1 MIGLSGAH
9 RRTPRMG
16 LLTLAA
22 AAALALAAPGLMP
35 GVAGAAGS
43 ACVNEGVRE
52 AQRSTFLPDCRA
64 YELVSAADKNGGD
77 VIVDQSFV
85 RSADDGSA
93 VGYASL
99 SEFGDSVGGGIAT
112 DYMAVR
118 SPGSG
123 GQGWVTH
130 GIIPPQTA
138 LTLSAAASAF
148 EPRYEQDFS
157 PDLSR
162 GVLLAWK
169 PLTSNP
175 FVANVANLYWRDD
188 LRTRGGGDY
197 TLVTGCPLCVSPL
210 SGELLN
216 SNFEP
221 IMVASTPDLSR
232 VLFESAID
240 LAPGAVG
247 SAIKLYEW
255 DAATQT
261 VQLAGVLPNGNGAL
275 ESAAGLGHGRF
286 EHRHT
291 ISADGR
297 RVFFTASV
305 EGISNVYMRVD
316 EKTTIKL
323 NTPETGVSSTPAP
336 AHYWDASLDGSRVFF
351 TSPQQLTSD
360 ASIDGGV
367 YMYDTT
373 LPESDPNHLRY
384 VAAGSRI
391 IGTDARGHIA
401 YFDTGSSLGPGQ
413 PPGIYVWNDGKLSFV
428 AERSGEDL
436 PRLTETTIIEKT
448 AQVSPSGSLTF
459 VSDLPT
465 AANPVGSCPSSGT
478 KACEMLYLSTPAH
491 PGAVCVSCHADGAP
505 SSTSVEMYAYQ
516 VSSGGASKTGHLYRY
531 LTDDG
536 RRVFF
541 TTAEPLVPEDVNGR
555 YDAYEYDVTSGTVR
569 LVSSGVNAS
578 DSYFL
583 ETNPTGDDAL
593 FATHQ
598 QLLGWDADSNYDIYD
613 ARVNG
618 GFPEPAPRAS
628 ECAGEECRGVLTAP
642 APSVQFAASGLLEG
656 AGNVKAKRPARATGK
671 CRHGTVRKRAH
682 GKNRCVKTKSHKTHR
697 SRHARRGR

>member
-1 MIGLSGAH
+1 MRRLAIGLITSGFTAV
-9 RRTPRMG
+9 
-16 LLTLAA
+16 LAV
-22 AAALALAAPGLMP
+22 LSLIS

-52 AQRSTFLPDCRA
+52 VQRSTFLPDCRA

-77 VIVDQSFV
+77 VIVDQRFV

-138 LTLSAAASAF
+138 LTFSAAADAF

-197 TLVTGCPLCVSPL
+197 KLVTGCPLCVSPL

-216 SNFEP
+216 PKFEP

-275 ESAAGLGHGRF
+275 ESAAGIGHGRF

-305 EGISNVYMRVD
+305 EGIDNVYMRVD

-336 AHYWDASLDGSRVFF
+336 AHYGDASLDGSRVFF
-351 TSPQQLTSD
+351 VSSQQLTSD
-360 ASIDGGV
+360 APTDGGIYV
-367 YMYDTT
+367 YDTT
-373 LPESDPNHLRY
+373 LPESDVNHLRY
-384 VAAGSRI
+384 IAAGSRV
-391 IGTDARGHIA
+391 IGTSADGHIA
-401 YFDTGSSLGPGQ
+401 YFLADNSLLPSQ
-413 PPGIYVWNDGKLSFV
+413 PPGIYIWNEGQLAFV
-428 AERSGEDL
+428 AALAVGDPL
-436 PRLTETTIIEKT
+436 TLTENPVFDKT
-448 AQVSPSGSLTF
+448 AQISPSASLTF

-478 KACEMLYLSTPAH
+478 KACEMLYLSTPDH
-491 PGAVCVSCHADGAP
+491 PRAVCVSCHADGAP
-505 SSTSVEMYAYQ
+505 SSTSVQMETYE
-516 VSSGGASKTGHLYRY
+516 VSAGGAAKTGHLYRY

-555 YDAYEYDVTSGTVR
+555 DDAYEYDVATGTVR